1 MHSTS
6 QVFVTLCPDLL
17 RRLCELAR
25 TQDVP
30 IQWIVAGLICD
41 TIDPDPESA
50 KNATLRPVKR
60 MSHRRITGNLSAS
73 VKPSPQ
79 FVTDANSGCTCS

>member
-6 QVFVTLCPDLL
+6 QVFVTLSPDLL
-17 RRLCELAR
+17 QRLWELAR

-41 TIDPDPESA
+41 TIDRGSESA
-50 KNATLRPVKR
+50 KSPALRPVKR
-60 MSHRRITGNLSAS
+60 LAHRRTGNLRAS
-73 VKPSPQ
+73 VKPSAQ
-79 FVTDANSGCTCS
+79 FATDANTGCNCS

>member
-6 QVFVTLCPDLL
+6 QVFVTLSPDLL
-17 RRLCELAR
+17 RQLCELAR

-41 TIDPDPESA
+41 TIDTGPESA
-50 KNATLRPVKR
+50 KNAVLPSVKR
-60 MSHRRITGNLSAS
+60 VAHRRTTGSPRASAR
-73 VKPSPQ
+73 PSAR
-79 FVTDANSGCTCS
+79 FVIDANSRCK

>member
-1 MHSTS
+1 MYSKS
-6 QVFVTLCPDLL
+6 QVFVTLSPDLL

-41 TIDPDPESA
+41 TIDTGPESA
-50 KNATLRPVKR
+50 KDEALRPVKR
-60 MSHRRITGNLSAS
+60 VAYRRTTGNVRASA
-73 VKPSPQ
+73 KPSAR
-79 FVTDANSGCTCS
+79 FVADANSGCN

>member
-6 QVFVTLCPDLL
+6 QVFVTLSPDLL
-17 RRLCELAR
+17 RHLCELAR

-41 TIDPDPESA
+41 TIDTGPESA
-50 KNATLRPVKR
+50 KNAALRSVKR
-60 MSHRRITGNLSAS
+60 VAHRRTTGNLRASAR
-73 VKPSPQ
+73 PSAR
-79 FVTDANSGCTCS
+79 FVIDANSGCK

>member
-6 QVFVTLCPDLL
+6 QVFVTLSPDLL
-17 RRLCELAR
+17 RHLCELAR

-41 TIDPDPESA
+41 TIDTSPESA
-50 KNATLRPVKR
+50 KKTSHLSVQQVA
-60 MSHRRITGNLSAS
+60 HRRATGNLRAS
-73 VKPSPQ
+73 PRPSTQ
-79 FVTDANSGCTCS
+79 FCL

>member
-6 QVFVTLCPDLL
+6 QVFVTLSPNLL
-17 RRLCELAR
+17 RHLCELAR

-41 TIDPDPESA
+41 TIDTSPASA
-50 KNATLRPVKR
+50 KNAALLSVKR
-60 MSHRRITGNLSAS
+60 VAHRRTTGNLRASPRPSA
-73 VKPSPQ
+73 Q
-79 FVTDANSGCTCS
+79 FVTDANSGCN

>member
-6 QVFVTLCPDLL
+6 QVFVTLSPDLL
-17 RRLCELAR
+17 RQLCELAR

-41 TIDPDPESA
+41 TIDTGPESA
-50 KNATLRPVKR
+50 KNAALPSVKR
-60 MSHRRITGNLSAS
+60 VAHQKNNRQPESFRATFGAVRH
-73 VKPSPQ
+73 
-79 FVTDANSGCTCS
+79 

>member
-6 QVFVTLCPDLL
+6 QVFVTLSPDLL

-41 TIDPDPESA
+41 TIDTGPESA
-50 KNATLRPVKR
+50 KNAAIRSVKR
-60 MSHRRITGNLSAS
+60 VAHRRTTGIPRASAR
-73 VKPSPQ
+73 PSAQ
-79 FVTDANSGCTCS
+79 FVTDANCGCN